1 MNNAFEPLSPP
12 PRRLMGPGPV
22 DVDPRVLQAMALPLL
37 GQFDPRFT
45 GYHCCPNKAIEGC
58 CNMLF

>member
-45 GYHCCPNKAIEGC
+45 EYMNEVMA
-58 CNMLF
+58 LFA